1 VCPGH
6 CVSEAPTSTCCPQ
19 QAIRHILHPQV
30 DQPLCVECA
39 GKVVAEVDAA
49 TRAAQKETA
58 AYEAALQR
66 LQAEPAAALP
76 EPEFAARLAQAQAEE
91 RAERCVFRF
100 VFRPCCQ
107 YIPGSAMHPRE

>member
-1 VCPGH
+1 M
-6 CVSEAPTSTCCPQ
+6 
-19 QAIRHILHPQV
+19 
-30 DQPLCVECA
+30 ECA